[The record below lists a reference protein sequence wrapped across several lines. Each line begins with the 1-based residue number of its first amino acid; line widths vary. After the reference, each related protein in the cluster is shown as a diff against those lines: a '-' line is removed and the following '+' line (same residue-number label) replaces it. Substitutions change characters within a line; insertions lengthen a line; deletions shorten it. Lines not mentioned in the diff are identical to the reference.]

1 MQDLTF
7 KMHFQ
12 ERFLKLASNT
22 SITPLGAQGPS
33 RPVAIKLSFT
43 RHSSLVPW
51 SWYIIHQVFMELY
64 GYPRTM
70 PRQFRKALLHGL
82 SVYRRSG
89 CQSSSLKH
97 VGLVPYYCSNIPAR
111 KFRAGAC
118 ICMMYA
124 MPYLHLPSQPTPPSL
139 WHPQV
144 DTHIICINNAQAQA
158 SLIVHGELILM
169 FSIRVILNCDVISE
183 HSSSHYFVFSI
194 LVWTLAHLR

>member
-43 RHSSLVPW
+43 RHSSLAPW
-51 SWYIIHQVFMELY
+51 SWYVIHQVFKEQY

-82 SVYRRSG
+82 SVIKGVVVNQVLWSVLAWYHIIAQISPPG
-89 CQSSSLKH
+89 NFELVYAYAWCMLYHIFICQANPLPH
-97 VGLVPYYCSNIPAR
+97 PYD
-111 KFRAGAC
+111 
-118 ICMMYA
+118 
-124 MPYLHLPSQPTPPSL
+124 
-139 WHPQV
+139 PQV

>member
-1 MQDLTF
+1 MVCIRADCSPLQSIARPHASPPSGFIFSQHFSRLPCQKDRVRRTRPDLQD
-7 KMHFQ
+7 MYFQ

-111 KFRAGAC
+111 KFRAGVC

-124 MPYLHLPSQPTPPSL
+124 VPYLHLPSQPTPPSL
-139 WHPQV
+139 
-144 DTHIICINNAQAQA
+144 
-158 SLIVHGELILM
+158 
-169 FSIRVILNCDVISE
+169 
-183 HSSSHYFVFSI
+183 
-194 LVWTLAHLR
+194 